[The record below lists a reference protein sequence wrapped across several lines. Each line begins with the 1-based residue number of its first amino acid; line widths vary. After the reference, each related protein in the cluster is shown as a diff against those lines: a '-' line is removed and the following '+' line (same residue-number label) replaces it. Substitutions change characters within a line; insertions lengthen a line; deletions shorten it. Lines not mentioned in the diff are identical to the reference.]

1 MLILGDDKDVKAQ
14 EQRQF
19 NSRST
24 PDTAHPTEPEGSGL
38 SQRFQNMSMNT
49 NANAANV
56 YAATPEDLPPAYDY
70 ATAPS
75 SSGSRGVHQGPA
87 GGIGSAPVAYR

>member
-38 SQRFQNMSMNT
+38 SQRFQNMSMNV
-49 NANAANV
+49 NAANV

-75 SSGSRGVHQGPA
+75 SSGARGVHPGPA
-87 GGIGSAPVAYR
+87 GGIGSAPVVAYR